1 MTRHISKINKT
12 YVADGRSLMTV
23 QTTTLI
29 NYREAG
35 TIAKNVYKALVKFL
49 FKLIATDRIQTPKY
63 FTVAVEEFGN
73 IGDPCGDSEKN
84 VN

>member
-1 MTRHISKINKT
+1 MN
-12 YVADGRSLMTV
+12 V

-29 NYREAG
+29 NYRK
-35 TIAKNVYKALVKFL
+35 AKNVYKALLKFIL
-49 FKLIATDRIQTPKY
+49 KLIATDRIRTPKNV
-63 FTVAVEEFGN
+63 TVAVEEFGN